1 LIRGHEGTI
10 VMVENGQFESRAE
23 YITVIP
29 ELVGPK
35 NNKAPLKPEY
45 ASKFGSEPVK
55 IPVDQT
61 DMMTAHIENFLSC
74 IRSREKPHLDVETG
88 ARAQAVINLS
98 VESFREGRVLYWDEK
113 NWKSSPKPV
122 KA

>member
-1 LIRGHEGTI
+1 
-10 VMVENGQFESRAE
+10 VENGEFESRAE
-23 YITVIP
+23 YISVIP
-29 ELVGPK
+29 ELVRDPK
-35 NNKAPLKPEY
+35 TRAKAPLKAEY
-45 ASKFGSEPVK
+45 ASKFGAEPIK

-74 IRSREKPHLDVETG
+74 VRSREKPHLDVETG

-113 NWKSSPKPV
+113 NWKASPKPV
-122 KA
+122 RT